1 MLSLSMKRVQFIFD
15 KNSDGDSDFADFLDS
30 LPKKE
35 RTKLVSVIQK
45 IQEVGLQEAFK
56 MQWAAKLEDNLYEIR
71 TRIGKEYLR
80 GIYFHLE
87 ENQYVITH
95 GFKKKTNKTP
105 LKELDRGRQR
115 RDRFME
121 NNN

>member
-1 MLSLSMKRVQFIFD
+1 MTRVQFIFD
-15 KNSDGDSDFADFLDS
+15 KNSEGRSDFADFLDS
-30 LPKKE
+30 LPKNE
-35 RTKLVSVIQK
+35 RIKLVSVIKK

-80 GIYFHLE
+80 GIYFHFE
-87 ENQYVITH
+87 ANQYVITH
-95 GFKKKTNKTP
+95 GFKKESDKTP
-105 LKELDRGRQR
+105 SKELEKGRQR